1 MAEEI
6 IVTYTP
12 SDYKTWDE
20 TNIPWDDIHNAKP
33 WEAFGNNGVLKIHV
47 KESFEVSDNFSAHL
61 NVLMREKFFINDFK
75 FEPAHIVLND
85 LNFVEDV
92 WDNNDLQNLST
103 DIAPL
108 GYERSRPLFPG
119 EYTYQDAIVG
129 IQMKSNLTGNKIGV
143 YQAKLNVD
151 VEDVVDRGRV
161 EVTSTDP
168 LTPTRVTYNKKY
180 YVAPEELMFNVLQTE
195 EPSLVQVVE
204 KTDEYFE
211 IMLKGINSG
220 NYVTGTVSWVSTG
233 Y

>member
-6 IVTYTP
+6 EVTYTP
-12 SDYKTWDE
+12 GEYKTWNN
-20 TNIPWDDIHNAKP
+20 TTVPWDDIHNAKP
-33 WEAFGNNGVLKIHV
+33 WEAFGNKGILKIKV
-47 KESFEVSDNFSAHL
+47 RESFEVSDSFSAHL

-92 WDNNDLQNLST
+92 WDDTDLQNLSS

-119 EYTYQDAIVG
+119 EYTYKDAIVG
-129 IQMKSNLTGNKIGV
+129 IQMKSNLTGNKIGF

-151 VEDVVDRGRV
+151 VEDVVDRGKV
-161 EVTSTDP
+161 TVTSTDAT
-168 LTPTRVTYNKKY
+168 TPTKVKYNKKY
-180 YVAPEELMFNVLQTE
+180 YTAPEELMFNVIQAE
-195 EPSLVQVVE
+195 EPALVQVVD

-211 IMLKGINSG
+211 IMLKGISSG
-220 NYVTGTVSWVSTG
+220 DYVTGTVSWVSTG